1 MAETK
6 DKQESL
12 LFLGRN
18 KIFVPYDDIT
28 ADNLIEVLY
37 PVLCYHNE
45 NVFMENYLYNYR
57 RGEQP
62 ILHREKEIREEIKNM
77 CVQNVASEIVAF
89 KNGYFLT
96 QPTYYVSRKKG
107 KTKEVNKLN
116 DFLYVSGKHE
126 ADNAIV
132 DWFHTVG
139 VAALYVES
147 VEGDV
152 PCKVYALDPRN
163 AFVVYSRR
171 PGNRPVMGV
180 NVVATVNDKGE
191 KMSLIDVF
199 TRTMIYHLSGGE
211 LSAYVAD
218 NTKIVP
224 PTIPATSIIS
234 SEVNSLGEIPIIEY
248 AYDKQRMAAF
258 ETVLPLLDAINNVQ
272 SNRLDGVEQF
282 IQSLMVL
289 TNCSLPDGA
298 TSNSVRDKG
307 IIELKSDNIN
317 PAKIDILT
325 EQLDQSQTQILVD
338 DLLHQVC
345 EIAGMPF
352 TSATSRGTSDNVG
365 AVYLRNGWQT
375 ADTFARNTEDLFKQS
390 NRLFDTIFLTI
401 LKAKRLIK
409 DIDVYDI
416 DTQFTRNEMDNL
428 QSKVQ
433 AALGLKQLGLSP
445 ELVLARSGISNDP
458 SGDIERSKKYIEVAY
473 AETPESEVFVS
484 ETNQTE

>member
-1 MAETK
+1 M
-6 DKQESL
+6 DKEKAQENL

-18 KIFVPYDDIT
+18 KIFVPVDDIT
-28 ADNLIEVLY
+28 EENLLDVLY
-37 PVLCYHNE
+37 PALCYHNE

-62 ILHREKEIREEIKNM
+62 ILQREKEIRSEIKNI

-96 QPTYYVSRKKG
+96 QPTYYISRRDG
-107 KTKEVNKLN
+107 KTEKVNKLN
-116 DFLYVSGKHE
+116 EYLYVSGKHD
-126 ADNAIV
+126 ADNALV

-147 VEGDV
+147 VEGNV
-152 PCKVYALDPRN
+152 PCKAYALDPRC
-163 AFVVYSRR
+163 AFVAYSRK
-171 PGNRPVMGV
+171 PGNRPVMGI
-180 NVVATVNDKGE
+180 NVVATTAEDGTT
-191 KMSLIDVF
+191 MSLIDVF
-199 TRTMIYHLSGGE
+199 TRTQIFHLTGGE
-211 LSAYVAD
+211 LSAYTAD
-218 NTKIVP
+218 NMKLTP
-224 PTIPATSIIS
+224 PVIPTTTVVSA
-234 SEVNSLGEIPIIEY
+234 EPNVLGEIPIVEY

-258 ETVLPLLDAINNVQ
+258 ETVIPLLDAINNVQ

-289 TNCSLPDGA
+289 TNCSLPDGT
-298 TSNSVRDKG
+298 TSNDVRDKG
-307 IIELKSDNIN
+307 IIELKSDSIN

-352 TSATSRGTSDNVG
+352 TSSTSHGTSDNVG

-390 NRLFDTIFLTI
+390 NRQFDTIFLTI
-401 LKAKRLIK
+401 LKAKGLIE

-445 ELVLARSGISNDP
+445 EIVLSRSGISNDP
-458 SGDIERSKKYIEVAY
+458 SGDVAKSKKYIDIAY
-473 AETPESEVFVS
+473 AETPEREVFVD
-484 ETNQTE
+484 ETDQTE

>member
-1 MAETK
+1 MENIN
-6 DKQESL
+6 
-12 LFLGRN
+12 FCGRN
-18 KIFVPYDDIT
+18 KIFIPVDEVT
-28 ADNLIEVLY
+28 EENLVEILI
-37 PVLCYHNE
+37 PVLCLHNE

-57 RGEQP
+57 RGIQP
-62 ILHREKEIREEIKNM
+62 ILGRKKEIRSDIKNT

-96 QPTYYVSRKKG
+96 CPTTYISRKDG
-107 KTKEVNKLN
+107 KTDKVNVLN
-116 DFLYVSGKHE
+116 DYLYVSGKHD
-126 ADNAIV
+126 ADNALV

-147 VEGDV
+147 NEGDV
-152 PCKVYALDPRN
+152 PVKAHALDPRC
-163 AFVVYSRR
+163 AFVAYSRR

-180 NVVATVNDKGE
+180 NVVESTDKDGNVI
-191 KMSLIDVF
+191 SLIDVF
-199 TRTMIYHLSGGE
+199 TRTKIYHLRGAE
-211 LSAYVAD
+211 LTMYKAS
-218 NTKIVP
+218 NLKLTP
-224 PTIPATSIIS
+224 PIIPATLVVSSDNNII
-234 SEVNSLGEIPIIEY
+234 GEIPIIEY
-248 AYDKQRMAAF
+248 AYDKQRMASF
-258 ETVLPLLDAINNVQ
+258 ETCLPLLDAINNVQ
-272 SNRLDGVEQF
+272 SNRLDGIEQF

-298 TSNSVRDKG
+298 TSNEVRDKG
-307 IIELKSDNIN
+307 IIELKSDGIN
-317 PAKIDILT
+317 QAKVDILS

-352 TSATSRGTSDNVG
+352 TSNTSHGTSDNVG

-390 NRLFDTIFLTI
+390 NRQFDTIFLKI
-401 LKAKRLIK
+401 LSNKGIVK
-409 DIDVYDI
+409 DISVYDI

-445 ELVLARSGISNDP
+445 EIVLSRSGISNDP
-458 SGDIERSKKYIEVAY
+458 TGDIERSRKYIDVAFSD
-473 AETPESEVFVS
+473 TPESEVFVD
-484 ETNQTE
+484 ETRQTE